1 MGRRRGTMGQQR
13 GNRSPTMEKWT
24 LWVFSSCRNCLCG
37 YFCPCCLMCENAKR
51 LEKSQCLH
59 CLLFCLMP
67 CIPTLITR
75 GEVRELY
82 QIEGSVAGDVCAACC
97 CTCCAT
103 VQVANELDH
112 YGK

>member
-1 MGRRRGTMGQQR
+1 MLYLWQNYRRNTHINIFKYTG
-13 GNRSPTMEKWT
+13 
-24 LWVFSSCRNCLCG
+24 LCG

-51 LEKSQCLH
+51 LDKSQCLH

-75 GEVRELY
+75 GEVREQH
-82 QIEGSVAGDVCAACC
+82 QIEGSVAGDACAACC
-97 CTCCAT
+97 CTLCAT